1 MLITN
6 MSAISLHHVKIS
18 FYERSKYLPFS
29 SKSPGSRVYKIYY
42 RWNYVRN
49 IDCEALKIG
58 KMPPKRVISASLGYE
73 RSSRSLYLL
82 TFGGG
87 MYQSG
92 MNLKGLRSQIPI
104 NLRFMGNQP
113 FIDHACWKK
122 HMKKDSLLRT
132 QFLNDSNEIR
142 TQNYLVRKR
151 ILNHLAVLWVLIC
164 TVHLTVCYYHVR
176 YDFQSESTFYSLPE
190 CQGTPFSKQ
199 TPYLE
204 FKWQQRDSNPQP
216 LSL

>member
-1 MLITN
+1 MLWSKKTTRRKKVLLIVTINKTGPQKKMYAVVIWGNTNFLYKVDMLITN

-18 FYERSKYLPFS
+18 FYERSKYLLFS

-82 TFGGG
+82 TFEGG

-122 HMKKDSLLRT
+122 HEKG
-132 QFLNDSNEIR
+132 QFIEN
-142 TQNYLVRKR
+142 
-151 ILNHLAVLWVLIC
+151 
-164 TVHLTVCYYHVR
+164 TV
-176 YDFQSESTFYSLPE
+176 
-190 CQGTPFSKQ
+190 
-199 TPYLE
+199 
-204 FKWQQRDSNPQP
+204 FKWQQRDSNPKL
-216 LSL
+216 LSS

>member
-1 MLITN
+1 MLWSKKTTRRKKVLLIVTINKTGPQKKMYAVVIWGNTNFLYKVDMLITN

-92 MNLKGLRSQIPI
+92 MNLKVLRSQIPI

-151 ILNHLAVLWVLIC
+151 ILNHLAK
-164 TVHLTVCYYHVR
+164 R
-176 YDFQSESTFYSLPE
+176 A
-190 CQGTPFSKQ
+190 K
-199 TPYLE
+199 
-204 FKWQQRDSNPQP
+204 
-216 LSL
+216 

>member
-1 MLITN
+1 MLWSKKTTRRKKVLLIVTINKTGPQKKMYAVVIWGNTNFLYKVDMLITN

-42 RWNYVRN
+42 RWNCVRN

-92 MNLKGLRSQIPI
+92 MNLKVLRSQIPI

-151 ILNHLAVLWVLIC
+151 ILNHLAK
-164 TVHLTVCYYHVR
+164 R
-176 YDFQSESTFYSLPE
+176 A
-190 CQGTPFSKQ
+190 K
-199 TPYLE
+199 
-204 FKWQQRDSNPQP
+204 
-216 LSL
+216 

>member
-1 MLITN
+1 MYAVVIWGNTNFLYKVDMLITN

-29 SKSPGSRVYKIYY
+29 SKSLGSRVYKIYY

-82 TFGGG
+82 TLGGG

-151 ILNHLAVLWVLIC
+151 ILNHLAK
-164 TVHLTVCYYHVR
+164 R
-176 YDFQSESTFYSLPE
+176 A
-190 CQGTPFSKQ
+190 K
-199 TPYLE
+199 
-204 FKWQQRDSNPQP
+204 
-216 LSL
+216 

>member
-1 MLITN
+1 MLWSKKTTRRKKVLLIVTINKTGPQKKMYAVVIWGNTNFLYKVDMLITN

-151 ILNHLAVLWVLIC
+151 ILNHLAK
-164 TVHLTVCYYHVR
+164 R
-176 YDFQSESTFYSLPE
+176 A
-190 CQGTPFSKQ
+190 K
-199 TPYLE
+199 
-204 FKWQQRDSNPQP
+204 
-216 LSL
+216 

>member
-1 MLITN
+1 MLWSKKTTRRKKVLLIVTINKTGPQKKMYAVVIWGNTNFLYKVDMLITN

-82 TFGGG
+82 TFGDG

-151 ILNHLAVLWVLIC
+151 ILNHLAK
-164 TVHLTVCYYHVR
+164 R
-176 YDFQSESTFYSLPE
+176 A
-190 CQGTPFSKQ
+190 K
-199 TPYLE
+199 
-204 FKWQQRDSNPQP
+204 
-216 LSL
+216 

>member
-1 MLITN
+1 MLWSKKTTRRKKVLLIVTINKTGPQKNMYAVVIWGNTNFLYKVDMLITN

-58 KMPPKRVISASLGYE
+58 KMPPKRVISASLGYG

-92 MNLKGLRSQIPI
+92 MNLKVLRSQIPI

-151 ILNHLAVLWVLIC
+151 ILNHLAK
-164 TVHLTVCYYHVR
+164 R
-176 YDFQSESTFYSLPE
+176 A
-190 CQGTPFSKQ
+190 K
-199 TPYLE
+199 
-204 FKWQQRDSNPQP
+204 
-216 LSL
+216 

>member
-1 MLITN
+1 MLWSKKTTRRKKVLLIVTINKTGLQKKMYAVVIWGNTNFLYKVDMLITN

-29 SKSPGSRVYKIYY
+29 SKSLGSRVYKIYY

-151 ILNHLAVLWVLIC
+151 ILNHLAK
-164 TVHLTVCYYHVR
+164 R
-176 YDFQSESTFYSLPE
+176 A
-190 CQGTPFSKQ
+190 K
-199 TPYLE
+199 
-204 FKWQQRDSNPQP
+204 
-216 LSL
+216 

>member
-1 MLITN
+1 MLWSKKTTRRKKVLLIVTINKTGPQKKMYAVVIWGNTNFLYKVDMLITN

-132 QFLNDSNEIR
+132 HFLNDSNEIR

-151 ILNHLAVLWVLIC
+151 ILNHLAK
-164 TVHLTVCYYHVR
+164 R
-176 YDFQSESTFYSLPE
+176 A
-190 CQGTPFSKQ
+190 K
-199 TPYLE
+199 
-204 FKWQQRDSNPQP
+204 
-216 LSL
+216 

>member
-1 MLITN
+1 MLWSKKTTRRKKVLLIVTINKTGPQKKMYAVVIWGNTNFLYKVDMLITN

-29 SKSPGSRVYKIYY
+29 SKSLGSRVYKIYY

-92 MNLKGLRSQIPI
+92 MNLKVLRSQIPI

-151 ILNHLAVLWVLIC
+151 ILNHLAK
-164 TVHLTVCYYHVR
+164 R
-176 YDFQSESTFYSLPE
+176 A
-190 CQGTPFSKQ
+190 K
-199 TPYLE
+199 
-204 FKWQQRDSNPQP
+204 
-216 LSL
+216 

>member
-1 MLITN
+1 MLWSKKTTRRKKVLLIVTINKTGPQKKMYAVVIWGNTNFLYKVDMLITN

-122 HMKKDSLLRT
+122 YMKKDSLLRT

-151 ILNHLAVLWVLIC
+151 ILNHLAK
-164 TVHLTVCYYHVR
+164 R
-176 YDFQSESTFYSLPE
+176 A
-190 CQGTPFSKQ
+190 K
-199 TPYLE
+199 
-204 FKWQQRDSNPQP
+204 
-216 LSL
+216 

>member
-1 MLITN
+1 MLWSKKTTRRKKVLLIVTINKTGPQKKMYAVVIWGNTNFLYKVDMLITN

-142 TQNYLVRKR
+142 TQNYLVRKQ
-151 ILNHLAVLWVLIC
+151 ILNHLAK
-164 TVHLTVCYYHVR
+164 R
-176 YDFQSESTFYSLPE
+176 A
-190 CQGTPFSKQ
+190 K
-199 TPYLE
+199 
-204 FKWQQRDSNPQP
+204 
-216 LSL
+216 

>member
-1 MLITN
+1 MLWSKKTTRRKKVLLIVTINKTGPQKKMYAVVIWGNTNFLYKVDMLITN

-82 TFGGG
+82 TYGGG

-92 MNLKGLRSQIPI
+92 MNLKVLRSQIPI

-151 ILNHLAVLWVLIC
+151 ILNHLAK
-164 TVHLTVCYYHVR
+164 R
-176 YDFQSESTFYSLPE
+176 A
-190 CQGTPFSKQ
+190 K
-199 TPYLE
+199 
-204 FKWQQRDSNPQP
+204 
-216 LSL
+216 

>member
-1 MLITN
+1 MLWSKKTTRRKKVLLIVTINKTGPQKKMYAVVIWGNTNFLYKVDMLITN

-29 SKSPGSRVYKIYY
+29 SKSLGSRVYKIYY

-151 ILNHLAVLWVLIC
+151 ILNHLAK
-164 TVHLTVCYYHVR
+164 R
-176 YDFQSESTFYSLPE
+176 A
-190 CQGTPFSKQ
+190 K
-199 TPYLE
+199 
-204 FKWQQRDSNPQP
+204 
-216 LSL
+216 

>member
-1 MLITN
+1 MLWSKKTTRRKKVLLIVTINKTGPQKKIYAVVIWGNTNFLYKVDMLITN

-29 SKSPGSRVYKIYY
+29 SKSLGSRVYKIYY

-151 ILNHLAVLWVLIC
+151 ILNHLAK
-164 TVHLTVCYYHVR
+164 R
-176 YDFQSESTFYSLPE
+176 A
-190 CQGTPFSKQ
+190 K
-199 TPYLE
+199 
-204 FKWQQRDSNPQP
+204 
-216 LSL
+216 

>member
-1 MLITN
+1 MLWSKKTTRRKKVLLIVTINKTGPQKKMYAVVIWGNTNFLYKVDMLITN

-29 SKSPGSRVYKIYY
+29 SKSPGSRLYKIYY

-151 ILNHLAVLWVLIC
+151 ILNHLAK
-164 TVHLTVCYYHVR
+164 R
-176 YDFQSESTFYSLPE
+176 A
-190 CQGTPFSKQ
+190 K
-199 TPYLE
+199 
-204 FKWQQRDSNPQP
+204 
-216 LSL
+216 

>member
-1 MLITN
+1 MLWSKKTTRRKKVLLIVTINKTGPQKKMYAVVIWGNTNFLYKVDMLITN

-42 RWNYVRN
+42 RWNCVRN

-82 TFGGG
+82 TFGDG

-151 ILNHLAVLWVLIC
+151 ILNHLAK
-164 TVHLTVCYYHVR
+164 R
-176 YDFQSESTFYSLPE
+176 A
-190 CQGTPFSKQ
+190 K
-199 TPYLE
+199 
-204 FKWQQRDSNPQP
+204 
-216 LSL
+216 

>member
-1 MLITN
+1 MLWSKKTTRRKKVLLIVTINKTGPQKKMYAVVIWGNTNFLYKVDMLITN
-6 MSAISLHHVKIS
+6 MSAISLHHVKRS

-29 SKSPGSRVYKIYY
+29 SKSLGSRVYKIYY

-151 ILNHLAVLWVLIC
+151 ILNHLAK
-164 TVHLTVCYYHVR
+164 R
-176 YDFQSESTFYSLPE
+176 A
-190 CQGTPFSKQ
+190 K
-199 TPYLE
+199 
-204 FKWQQRDSNPQP
+204 
-216 LSL
+216 

>member
-1 MLITN
+1 MLWSKKTTRRKKVLLIVTINKTGPQKKMYAVVIWGNTNFLYKVDMLITN

-18 FYERSKYLPFS
+18 FYERSKYLLFS

-92 MNLKGLRSQIPI
+92 MNLKVLRSQIPI

-151 ILNHLAVLWVLIC
+151 ILNHLAK
-164 TVHLTVCYYHVR
+164 R
-176 YDFQSESTFYSLPE
+176 A
-190 CQGTPFSKQ
+190 K
-199 TPYLE
+199 
-204 FKWQQRDSNPQP
+204 
-216 LSL
+216 

>member
-1 MLITN
+1 MLWSKKTTRRKKVLLIVTINKTGPQKKIYAVVIWGNTNFLYKVDMLITN

-92 MNLKGLRSQIPI
+92 MNLKVLRSQIPI

-151 ILNHLAVLWVLIC
+151 ILNHLAK
-164 TVHLTVCYYHVR
+164 R
-176 YDFQSESTFYSLPE
+176 A
-190 CQGTPFSKQ
+190 K
-199 TPYLE
+199 
-204 FKWQQRDSNPQP
+204 
-216 LSL
+216 